1 VKVNLED
8 GSVLDAISYLYT
20 YDISRARH
28 VPGGRFTEI
37 SLADAVNLSRVRP
50 QTA

>member
-1 VKVNLED
+1 VNLED

-28 VPGGRFTEI
+28 VPGGRFTEV
-37 SLADAVNLSRVRP
+37 SP
-50 QTA
+50 QTR